1 MRGRGIRLTVAIV
14 VVAGLLLVG
23 GGFAEAG
30 APTDQLKGAADR
42 VVKLLRDPE
51 LGKPGKVAERR
62 KQLRAVADQIF
73 DWQETAKRALGRHW
87 RERTPAEREEFTR
100 LFADLLER
108 AYVGKIE
115 LYSGERIRY
124 EGESV
129 EGDRAMVRTI
139 LVTRSNTE
147 VPIDYRM
154 LKEGDRWRVYD
165 VTVEGISLV
174 SNYRTQFNRIV
185 QQAGYGGLV
194 EKLKTRQDELV
205 AEGSAQG
212 KKRR

>member
-1 MRGRGIRLTVAIV
+1 MRRHGIGLGVAVV
-14 VVAGLLLVG
+14 VVAGLLAG
-23 GGFAEAG
+23 GPVEAG
-30 APTDQLKGAADR
+30 APTDQLRGAADR
-42 VVKLLRDPE
+42 VVKLLQDPE
-51 LGKPGKVAERR
+51 LGKPGKAAERR
-62 KQLRAVADQIF
+62 KQLRAVADEIF
-73 DWQETAKRALGRHW
+73 DWQEAAKRALGRHW
-87 RERTPAEREEFTR
+87 RERTPAEREEFAK

-124 EGESV
+124 EGERV
-129 EGDRAMVRTI
+129 EGDHAMVKTI
-139 LVTRSNTE
+139 LVTKSNTE

-185 QQAGYGGLV
+185 QQSGYDGLV
-194 EKLKTRQDELV
+194 EKLRARPDELAV
-205 AEGSAQG
+205 EGSAQG
-212 KKRR
+212 KKKP